1 MVQADRF
8 SGRKESIKA
17 GILMRAMILA
27 AGLGKRMQPLTADL
41 PKPLLTVGGKTLI
54 EHQIE
59 KLVAGGVSG
68 VVINHFHLG
77 YLIEESLGDGSRFG
91 IDISYSKEPI
101 RLETAGGIIKS
112 LPKLKDDSFIVV
124 NADIWTDFDFSTLKQ
139 VDGVDRLAHLVLV
152 GNAEHNPHGDF
163 NIDEEMR
170 LHEDLSAGDQRFTF
184 SGISVMHKNLFA
196 GLPIEPSSMVPL
208 LQEAMLGNKVSGEVH
223 SGLWMD
229 IGTPERLQEV
239 NLLVAEGSGD

>member
-8 SGRKESIKA
+8 PGRKKSIKA

-27 AGLGKRMQPLTADL
+27 AGLGKRMQSLTADL
-41 PKPLLTVGGKTLI
+41 PKPLLTVGDKTLI

-68 VVINHFHLG
+68 VVINHFYLG
-77 YLIEESLGDGSRFG
+77 SLIEESLGDGSKFG
-91 IDISYSKEPI
+91 IDISYSKELI

-124 NADIWTDFDFSTLKQ
+124 NSDIWTDFDFSTLQ
-139 VDGVDRLAHLVLV
+139 EVDGVDRLAHLVLV
-152 GNAEHNPHGDF
+152 ENAEHNPHGDF
-163 NIDEEMR
+163 NIDEEKW
-170 LHEDLSAGDQRFTF
+170 LHEDHSAGDRRLTF
-184 SGISVMHKNLFA
+184 SGISVMHRNLFA
-196 GLPIEPSSMVPL
+196 GFPIQPLSMVPL
-208 LQEAMLGNKVSGEVH
+208 LQGAMLENKVSGEVH
-223 SGLWMD
+223 TGLWMD

-239 NLLVAEGSGD
+239 NLLVAEGGRD

>member
-1 MVQADRF
+1 
-8 SGRKESIKA
+8 
-17 GILMRAMILA
+17 
-27 AGLGKRMQPLTADL
+27 
-41 PKPLLTVGGKTLI
+41 
-54 EHQIE
+54 
-59 KLVAGGVSG
+59 
-68 VVINHFHLG
+68 
-77 YLIEESLGDGSRFG
+77 
-91 IDISYSKEPI
+91 
-101 RLETAGGIIKS
+101 
-112 LPKLKDDSFIVV
+112 
-124 NADIWTDFDFSTLKQ
+124 
-139 VDGVDRLAHLVLV
+139 
-152 GNAEHNPHGDF
+152 
-163 NIDEEMR
+163 MR